1 MNAFHHLFVVCYLLS
16 SAAKPIILDPLLLD
30 LETLETEFERVF
42 KYYYIIS
49 SN

>member
-1 MNAFHHLFVVCYLLS
+1 MNAFHHLFVVCYLPS
-16 SAAKPIILDPLLLD
+16 SAAKPIILDPLL